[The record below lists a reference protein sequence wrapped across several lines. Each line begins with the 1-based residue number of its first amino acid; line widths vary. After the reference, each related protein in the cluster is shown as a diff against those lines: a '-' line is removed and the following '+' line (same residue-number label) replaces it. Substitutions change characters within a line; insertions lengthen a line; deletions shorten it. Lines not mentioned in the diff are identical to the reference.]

1 MFSKFLGVTMIILY
15 ECGERFSKRFNVFRF
30 FSIFF
35 SIFFRYFSIFSI
47 GLYIGQ
53 RSGGLFRFAAG
64 TFGHELLEQLVLPL
78 LMQPGVQPFPRHYA
92 VFRNFPERSFL
103 LGKTVEVVWSFHTA
117 IFSARCKLH
126 ERVRSNWATMFLDVP
141 GDNRRSSSDNHR
153 PDSP

>member
-1 MFSKFLGVTMIILY
+1 
-15 ECGERFSKRFNVFRF
+15 
-30 FSIFF
+30 
-35 SIFFRYFSIFSI
+35 
-47 GLYIGQ
+47 
-53 RSGGLFRFAAG
+53 
-64 TFGHELLEQLVLPL
+64 
-78 LMQPGVQPFPRHYA
+78 

-117 IFSARCKLH
+117 IFFSARCKLH